1 MSYLSLGILGF
12 TLLYVVTS
20 TLLGLLRGRNRAI
33 LRLVLV
39 LVSAV
44 LSVVLIDVLAPLILN
59 IQIKGQPIKEA
70 IASALNSGETALP
83 EKFQQIILTLVEII
97 LGIAVFFIAFMLLR
111 FITWALFF
119 PILKIFIKKGE
130 KKRVLSGMIIGLVQ
144 GVLVA
149 LMVCAPITG
158 LVGDISKISSIEI
171 SGNKMLPIPEEVGFE
186 EYKNS
191 TLFTVYDKAGNW
203 LYKLVSSKKADGQN
217 VSISDTID
225 VVVATTDIANNAQNL
240 SSGVESLTKDGATA
254 QDKVDGL
261 SQIGESLVA
270 IDESIN
276 SLGDDGKELFK
287 ELIESVVQLA
297 GGEEGDLPP
306 EISDFVENLDVSD
319 LSLKQTGEAL
329 QGIASY
335 IEKTTTGFESYGEE
349 VSQSEV
355 DSIVNG
361 LSANTFILDMLASE
375 GEVPSLI
382 PVDTENAS
390 KFESSINSNT
400 TLTSEEKE
408 TLKKLFG
415 IN

>member
-1 MSYLSLGILGF
+1 MSYVSLGVLGF

-39 LVSAV
+39 LASAV
-44 LSVVLIDVLAPLILN
+44 LAVVLIDVLAPIILN
-59 IQIKGQPIKEA
+59 IKIKGQPIKEA

-111 FITWALFF
+111 FITWVLFY
-119 PILKIFIKKGE
+119 PILKIFIKKGK
-130 KKRVLSGMIIGLVQ
+130 KKRALGGMIIGLVQ

-158 LVGDISKISSIEI
+158 LAKDISKISSIEI
-171 SGNKMLPIPEEVGFE
+171 SGNKMLPIPEEVGLE

-191 TLFTVYDKAGNW
+191 TFFNIYDKTGNW
-203 LYKLVSSKKADGQN
+203 IYKLVSSKKADGQN

-225 VVVATTDIANNAQNL
+225 VVVATTDIANKAQNL

-254 QDKVDGL
+254 QDKVSGL
-261 SQIGESLVA
+261 DQIGQALVE
-270 IDESIN
+270 IDNSIN
-276 SLGDDGKELFK
+276 SLGDDGKELFND
-287 ELIESVVQLA
+287 LIESVAEMA
-297 GGEEGDLPP
+297 GGEELPP
-306 EISDFVENLDVSD
+306 EVSSFIENIDVSD
-319 LSLKQTGEAL
+319 LSLKETGEAL

-349 VSQSEV
+349 VTQSEV
-355 DSIVNG
+355 NSIVNG
-361 LSANTFILDMLASE
+361 ISSNTFILDMLSSE
-375 GEVPSLI
+375 GETPTLI
-382 PVDTENAS
+382 PVDSENQS
-390 KFESSINSNT
+390 KFESAINSNS
-400 TLTSEEKE
+400 TLTEDEKQ
-408 TLKKLFG
+408 TLRKLFG